1 LAGNDEVLTLTHR
14 AESRRV
20 FAAGAVD
27 AAEWLA
33 GQDPGW
39 YGFDDVL

>member
-1 LAGNDEVLTLTHR
+1 VTLSHR

-27 AAEWLA
+27 AAEWLV
-33 GQDPGW
+33 GRDPGW
-39 YGFDDVL
+39 YEFGDVR

>member
-1 LAGNDEVLTLTHR
+1 MTLSHR

-33 GQDPGW
+33 GQEPGW
-39 YGFDDVL
+39 YDFGDVL